1 VLASAAFAAA
11 ALYLP
16 DIASAEDDEVSAT
29 LAKIT
34 AEGPFSRA
42 TVVEIARALAQA
54 DFVPPPTDLPDPIK
68 NLTYEQYR
76 DIRSDRNAAIWADEG
91 LPFRMQLFH
100 RGFYYKEEIDV
111 GIVDDGGVHHLAYS
125 PKLFDAG
132 KLVPKPL
139 PSEDIGFAGIRLLG
153 HINSPDG
160 FDEIA
165 VFLGASYFRSL
176 GRGQVYGLS
185 ARGLALKDG
194 SAGGR
199 RVPDLPGVLGREAD
213 GGQRDRRR
221 ERAARQLQRDGRL
234 PVLHTARRI
243 HDRRRRG
250 DALSARGPDQGRARA
265 GLLDVLL
272 RSERPH
278 QLR

>member
-1 VLASAAFAAA
+1 MAS
-11 ALYLP
+11 
-16 DIASAEDDEVSAT
+16 
-29 LAKIT
+29 IT
-34 AEGPFSRA
+34 R
-42 TVVEIARALAQA
+42 
-54 DFVPPPTDLPDPIK
+54 
-68 NLTYEQYR
+68 
-76 DIRSDRNAAIWADEG
+76 
-91 LPFRMQLFH
+91 
-100 RGFYYKEEIDV
+100 EEIDV

-185 ARGLALKDG
+185 ARGLALKTAAPEG
-194 SAGGR
+194 EEFPIFRAFW
-199 RVPDLPGVLGREAD
+199 VEKPMAD
-213 GGQRDRRR
+213 SETVVVHALLDSY
-221 ERAARQLQRDGRL
+221 QRDGRL
-234 PVLHTARRI
+234 PVLHTARQI